1 MERRDFLALMGLG
14 ALGAG
19 LAACSSPPSS
29 THQKDTSSFPLGAAA
44 AAKSKPAPVTMW
56 HSMTSAELLA
66 LTSLT
71 DRFNSSQSDVHVI
84 LVNQNSYA
92 STLAEYAKASAKGT
106 LPDLVQ
112 MDAMYLQTLVDGHR
126 ILPVQEA
133 IEADQYDLSDFL
145 PATIESFRI
154 SDSIWAMPFN
164 CSVQVMYYDKAAFKR
179 AALDPDSPPSDMT
192 AMIDA
197 STKIVRHG
205 TETYG
210 MSLKTAIA
218 ALDQWIALGGQTV
231 VNNANGRNA
240 RATAVTLSSTGGS
253 VVFDWLSEMFKSKLA
268 QAVPDGSYNNLLA
281 IGNQVAPMTIDS
293 SSSLGTV
300 TQILEHSDVEL
311 AIAPVPRLL
320 PASSGGGPISQS
332 GGLHIVHGSSPA
344 RIDGSW
350 QFVKFLSEANS
361 QATWAAAT
369 GFIPVRRSASQ
380 MRAVTSAWDASPGF
394 RVAYEQLSSAP
405 ATPAASTPVVGVASE
420 MISAFESAMTSLASG
435 AKPSDELSKAVNAT
449 DYALASYNSRV

>member
-19 LAACSSPPSS
+19 LAACSSPSVSPGPKRAS
-29 THQKDTSSFPLGAAA
+29 DFPLGAAA
-44 AAKSKPAPVTMW
+44 ASKIKPVPVTMW
-56 HSMTSAELLA
+56 HSMTSADLTA
-66 LTSLT
+66 LTSLAN
-71 DRFNSSQSDVHVI
+71 RFNSSQSDVHVI

-112 MDAMYLQTLVDGHR
+112 MDATYLQTLVDSHL

-133 IEADQYDLSDFL
+133 IAADQYDLSDFL

-164 CSVQVMYYDKAAFKR
+164 CAVQVLYYDKAAFRR
-179 AALDPDSPPSDMT
+179 ATLDPDSPPSDMT
-192 AMIDA
+192 EMTDF
-197 STKIVRHG
+197 STTIVRHG
-205 TETYG
+205 TERYG

-218 ALDQWIALGGQTV
+218 NLDQWLALGGQTV
-231 VNNANGRNA
+231 VNKANGRAA
-240 RATAVTLSSTGGS
+240 RATAVTAGDAGGS

-268 QAVPDGSYNNLLA
+268 QAVADGSYNNLLA

-300 TQILEHSDVEL
+300 TQILEHSGVEL

-332 GGLHIVHGSSPA
+332 GGLHIVHGSSPM

-350 QFVKFLSEANS
+350 QFIKFLCEASS

-369 GFIPVRRSASQ
+369 GVVPVRRSAST
-380 MRAVTSAWDASPGF
+380 MPVVTTAWDATPGF
-394 RVAYEQLSSAP
+394 RIAYEQLSSGP
-405 ATPAASTPVVGVASE
+405 ATPAASTPVIGVATE

-435 AKPSDELSKAVNAT
+435 GKASEELSKAVDAT
-449 DYALASYNSRV
+449 DLALTAYNARL